1 MIGQFSR
8 NDTSGGGKE
17 EAIAEKILPAS
28 ALEAPCAAEQKQDRS
43 LMRLALAYAAQ
54 AAALDEVP
62 VGAVIVSPEGRLLAG
77 TGNCCIA
84 ANDPTGHA
92 EIRALRAAAEKVG
105 NYRLPGSTLYVT
117 LEPCPMC
124 ASALLLARVSR
135 IVFGAADPK
144 SGGIQSVYRIGGDGC
159 LNHRFSVT
167 GGVRAEECGGIL
179 REFFRRRRKKNRD
192 AIFSLLKN

>member
-8 NDTSGGGKE
+8 NDTADSGKE
-17 EAIAEKILPAS
+17 KEIAVQILPLS
-28 ALEAPCAAEQKQDRS
+28 CLGSEQAVSEQDRS
-43 LMRLALAYAAQ
+43 LMGIALAYAAQ
-54 AAALDEVP
+54 AATLDEVP
-62 VGAVIVSPEGRLLAG
+62 VGAALVSAEGRLLAG
-77 TGNCCIA
+77 AGNCCIA

-92 EIRALRAAAEKVG
+92 EIRTLRAAAEKVG

-124 ASALLLARVSR
+124 AGALLLARVSR

-159 LNHRFSVT
+159 LNHSFSIT
-167 GGVRAEECGGIL
+167 GGIRAEECGSLL
-179 REFFRRRRKKNRD
+179 RDFFRRRRR
-192 AIFSLLKN
+192 

>member
-1 MIGQFSR
+1 MIGQFSPD
-8 NDTSGGGKE
+8 DTAGCGKAE
-17 EAIAEKILPAS
+17 EIAEQILPLFFSEMKHAVS
-28 ALEAPCAAEQKQDRS
+28 EQDYS

-62 VGAVIVSPEGRLLAG
+62 VGAVLVSTDGRLLAG
-77 TGNCCIA
+77 AGNCCIA

-105 NYRLPGSTLYVT
+105 NYRLPGATLYVT

-144 SGGIQSVYRIGGDGC
+144 SGGLQSVYRIGGDGC

-179 REFFRRRRKKNRD
+179 RDFFRRRRKGGSEKEPRRH
-192 AIFSLLKN
+192 F